1 MTRKEFLY
9 ELENAWLIDCV
20 RDDNNSI
27 DIEET
32 VKSDEFNRWCR
43 STRGER
49 LSCKAIYNIID
60 ELWGFEDQE

>member
-32 VKSDEFNRWCR
+32 VKSDDMKLWCR
-43 STRGER
+43 THRWEW
-49 LSCKAIYNIID
+49 LSCKAIYDIID
-60 ELWGFEDQE
+60 ELWGFED